1 MGETHAADG
10 DHDEPER
17 YAIRIKGH
25 LDERW
30 SAWFDGLTI
39 TLERE
44 GTTLLTGPVADQ
56 AALHGL
62 IRRVRDVGLPL
73 VSINPVDPK

>member
-1 MGETHAADG
+1 MSEPHAANGDRDG
-10 DHDEPER
+10 PER

-25 LDERW
+25 IDNRW
-30 SAWFDGLTI
+30 SSWFDDLTI
-39 TLERE
+39 TLEPD

-62 IRRVRDVGLPL
+62 IRRLRDVGLPL
-73 VSINPVDPK
+73 VSVMPVDPK